1 MHKRWPVLLPVA
13 VWLFAGCAGPT
24 PAAPKGKS
32 AAPVPARPVAPP
44 VPVIEPVQAFSG
56 KVVLVNG
63 PLKYVVVEGV
73 LGRLPPAEQTL
84 NIYRDGQ
91 KVGVAV
97 VSGQSRGANFA
108 ADLSEGEA
116 RVGDTVRSD

>member
-1 MHKRWPVLLPVA
+1 MHTRWPLVFTVA
-13 VWLFAGCAGPT
+13 ALFAAGCAGPT
-24 PAAPKGKS
+24 PAAPKSKS
-32 AAPVPARPVAPP
+32 AAPVATRPTAPP

-56 KVVLVNG
+56 RVVLVNG

-73 LGRLPPAEQTL
+73 LGRLPPVEQTL